1 MTAPIETE
9 IRDLEETTTLAVR
22 LETTQ
27 DKLTDVFDAEMP
39 RVGRIMQDVG
49 AQMAGPFFARYHHF
63 GPDRVD
69 LEIGIP
75 IAFVTAGLQPISG
88 RPDGIVGS
96 STLPGGRAAVA
107 MHTGPYD
114 GLPATYDG
122 LAAWIAAEG
131 HTAGDGPWEVYLADP
146 SRVAD
151 PADLQT
157 EVVWPI
163 EPPGTR

>member
-1 MTAPIETE
+1 MTAPIEAE
-9 IRDLEETTTLAVR
+9 VRDLEETTTIAVR

-27 DKLTDVFDAEMP
+27 AGLVKVFDTEMP
-39 RVGRIMQDVG
+39 RVGRILQDVG
-49 AQMAGPFFARYHHF
+49 AQWAGPPFARYPHF
-63 GPDRVD
+63 GPDRID

-88 RPDGIVGS
+88 SPDGIVGS

-107 MHTGPYD
+107 LHSGPYD
-114 GLPATYDG
+114 GLPETYDG
-122 LAAWIAAEG
+122 LAAWITAEG
-131 HTAGDGPWEVYLADP
+131 HSAGDGPWEVYLADP

-163 EPPGTR
+163 EPAGGR